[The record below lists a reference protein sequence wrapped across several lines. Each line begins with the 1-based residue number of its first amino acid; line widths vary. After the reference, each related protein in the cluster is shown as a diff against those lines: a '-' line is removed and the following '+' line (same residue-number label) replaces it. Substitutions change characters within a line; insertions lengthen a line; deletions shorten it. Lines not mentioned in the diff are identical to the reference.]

1 MTLLLDTH
9 AIVWWLAGEA
19 RFSRPQFAA
28 LQSAEDRS
36 ERFAVAAVSLW
47 EIAWLGARGRLVDP
61 EQRIRDIE
69 SEHGLVDV
77 LPLTGRIA
85 IDAAALGRG
94 FPGDPVDR
102 LIAATARVYGMTL
115 VTADRRIRASGV
127 VPVI

>member
-1 MTLLLDTH
+1 M
-9 AIVWWLAGEA
+9 IVWWLAGEA

-28 LQSAEDRS
+28 LQSAEDRG

-47 EIAWLGARGRLVDP
+47 EIAWLGARGRLADP